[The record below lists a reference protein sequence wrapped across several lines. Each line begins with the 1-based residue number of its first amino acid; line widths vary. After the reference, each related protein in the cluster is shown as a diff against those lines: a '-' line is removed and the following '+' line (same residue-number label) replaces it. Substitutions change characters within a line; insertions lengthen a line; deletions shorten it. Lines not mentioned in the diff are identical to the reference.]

1 MAHLLVWPGYG
12 DNSRP
17 LPRLALVEAV
27 QAVLK
32 INDVLLHALLSFLDA
47 GVIL

>member
-1 MAHLLVWPGYG
+1 MAHLLVWPSYG